1 MNPHTWTIGC
11 TFEFIFELTK
21 PRNSGWRLP
30 SKRQT
35 RRSGKKVLA
44 CAAKTNQPATPKKD
58 QRTYQDRKEHHH
70 KNRRTGERNISAYL
84 SSEKISFQS
93 SCLFNTHKKFGKSL
107 S

>member
-1 MNPHTWTIGC
+1 MDDRLYFRVHLRVDKAT
-11 TFEFIFELTK
+11 ELGLAA
-21 PRNSGWRLP
+21 PP

-70 KNRRTGERNISAYL
+70 KNRCTGERNISAYL